1 MELTGLSLQAKQKEP
16 AGPCHWSPQ
25 EGSGRDK
32 PQCPGWRG
40 TPAALTWVENR
51 YSDRRIWW
59 EVENAAGKGVIPT
72 KNPTVNSHAFGQD
85 PHLWGQSVQVL
96 EISQELMSFSY
107 SLLQCSCPENPRDGG
122 AWWAAVYGVAQSQ
135 AWLKQLSSSSSSSY
149 SLIVHWSTHS
159 HLTSTH
165 QMPTTWRM
173 GVRNSSY
180 PWGDYILPGCP
191 IRRKEELTCEH
202 TQTVGLPHAMKCGR

>member
-1 MELTGLSLQAKQKEP
+1 MRLDGITQREHGAWGGSEQHSGEHYTETGAQTRQKRFSCSNGKE
-16 AGPCHWSPQ
+16 
-25 EGSGRDK
+25 
-32 PQCPGWRG
+32 
-40 TPAALTWVENR
+40 TWVENR

-96 EISQELMSFSY
+96 EISQEIMSFSY
-107 SLLQCSCPENPRDGG
+107 SLLQCSWLENPRDGG
-122 AWWAAVYGVAQSQ
+122 AWWATVYGVAQSQ

-165 QMPTTWRM
+165 QMPTTWCM

-202 TQTVGLPHAMKCGR
+202 TQTVGLPHVMKCGR